1 MTSLSFHPGSWM
13 FGFFTHFFATRNEGV
28 IIIYI
33 QVFASCIF
41 NFSWQISRGAS
52 LVAQLV
58 KNLAA
63 VQETPVQ
70 FLGQEDPL
78 EKG

>member
-1 MTSLSFHPGSWM
+1 MFTLVVGCLDFSPIFLLPEMKVLKSFIYKSL
-13 FGFFTHFFATRNEGV
+13 
-28 IIIYI
+28 
-33 QVFASCIF
+33 QVVFF

-63 VQETPVQ
+63 MQEFSSAQSLSRVRLLATP
-70 FLGQEDPL
+70 
-78 EKG
+78 